1 MQELCKDYFDGLFDF
16 AVGEREGVRRKPA
29 PDAVEHVLDTLQ
41 ITKKDAVYIGDS
53 EVDVQTAIN
62 AGLRQ
67 CDRFVGLPRERT
79 TRTVWRQSLCTG
91 YERMPALVTI
101 KRIGKEE
108 KMRTKRKKQIIWEVI
123 ILFVLVAVAVG
134 AVQFKRIHEQK
145 MAEKNA
151 VQKVKSVDDL
161 GTVRLVY
168 RLVQREISIQR
179 IMPRKIKVPR

>member
-1 MQELCKDYFDGLFDF
+1 
-16 AVGEREGVRRKPA
+16 
-29 PDAVEHVLDTLQ
+29 
-41 ITKKDAVYIGDS
+41 
-53 EVDVQTAIN
+53 
-62 AGLRQ
+62 
-67 CDRFVGLPRERT
+67 
-79 TRTVWRQSLCTG
+79 
-91 YERMPALVTI
+91 
-101 KRIGKEE
+101 
-108 KMRTKRKKQIIWEVI
+108 MRTKRKKQIIWEVI

-161 GTVRLVY
+161 AGTARLVY

>member
-1 MQELCKDYFDGLFDF
+1 
-16 AVGEREGVRRKPA
+16 
-29 PDAVEHVLDTLQ
+29 
-41 ITKKDAVYIGDS
+41 
-53 EVDVQTAIN
+53 
-62 AGLRQ
+62 
-67 CDRFVGLPRERT
+67 
-79 TRTVWRQSLCTG
+79 
-91 YERMPALVTI
+91 
-101 KRIGKEE
+101 
-108 KMRTKRKKQIIWEVI
+108 MRTKRKKQIIWEVI

-161 GTVRLVY
+161 AGRRLVY